1 MDRMFVYIGKR
12 VLGSVVSTVVY
23 AVADIVVERSLRQ
36 RPFQSYYDYAHKY
49 ENTTYQRRRAGP
61 YSPPYR
67 KRL

>member
-12 VLGSVVSTVVY
+12 VLGSVVSTLVY
-23 AVADIVVERSLRQ
+23 AVADIVVDRSVRQ

-61 YSPPYR
+61 HPPYR
-67 KRL
+67 KRF